1 MPNRSRGS
9 DLWSEIL
16 QVSVTPRVKDQIV
29 QRANDTH
36 TSQSNVVRELLDQA
50 LEQEPA
56 ATD

>member
-9 DLWSEIL
+9 DLWREIL
-16 QVSVTPRVKDQIV
+16 QVSVPPKVKDQIV
-29 QRANDTH
+29 QRANDTR

>member
-1 MPNRSRGS
+1 M
-9 DLWSEIL
+9 WSEIL
-16 QVSVTPRVKDQIV
+16 QVSVTPKVKDQIV
-29 QRANDTH
+29 QRANDTR